1 MTKTE
6 ALHSF
11 FEQFSLPAYEEDA
24 VTDKTAYPYITY
36 YVATDSFGGEIALT
50 ASLWYRSTSWLAANE
65 KAEEISRIIGAGG
78 SMEACD
84 GGAIWIKR
92 GEPFA
97 QNMGDQND
105 DMIRRKII
113 NLSVEYLTAD

>member
-11 FEQFSLPAYEEDA
+11 FAQFSLPAYEENA
-24 VTDKTAYPYITY
+24 VPDKTAYPYITY

-65 KAEEISRIIGAGG
+65 KAEEISRIIGSGG
-78 SMEACD
+78 IMKACD

>member
-1 MTKTE
+1 
-6 ALHSF
+6 
-11 FEQFSLPAYEEDA
+11 
-24 VTDKTAYPYITY
+24 
-36 YVATDSFGGEIALT
+36 
-50 ASLWYRSTSWLAANE
+50 
-65 KAEEISRIIGAGG
+65 
-78 SMEACD
+78 MEACD
-84 GGAIWIKR
+84 SGAIWIKR

>member
-11 FEQFSLPAYEEDA
+11 FAQFSLPAYEENA
-24 VTDKTAYPYITY
+24 VPDKTAYPYITY

-65 KAEEISRIIGAGG
+65 KAEEMSRIIGAGG
-78 SMEACD
+78 IMEACD

>member
-11 FEQFSLPAYEEDA
+11 FAQFSIPAYEENA
-24 VTDKTAYPYITY
+24 VPDKTAYPYITY

-65 KAEEISRIIGAGG
+65 KAEEISSIIGAGG
-78 SMEACD
+78 IMEAYD

>member
-11 FEQFSLPAYEEDA
+11 FAQFSLPAYEENA
-24 VTDKTAYPYITY
+24 VPDKTAYPYITY

-50 ASLWYRSTSWLAANE
+50 VSLWYRSTSWLAANE
-65 KAEEISRIIGAGG
+65 KAEEISRIIGAVGI
-78 SMEACD
+78 MEACD

>member
-11 FEQFSLPAYEEDA
+11 FAQFSLPAYEENA

-78 SMEACD
+78 IMEACD
-84 GGAIWIKR
+84 GGTIWIKR